1 MTARLCFSDVAFG
14 YGGVR
19 VLNGVSLELEPGS
32 LTAVIGA
39 NGAGK
44 TTLLNLACG
53 TIRPEIGRVSLDG
66 ENLTSLSARQR
77 ARRIAVV
84 PQNLNVPFAFT
95 VRELV
100 ALGRTPHLRPLRG
113 ERRDDCLAI
122 TKALDLTDTARF
134 AHRAVGDLSGGERQ
148 RVILALALAQEPD
161 LLLLDEPTA
170 SLDVSHQISVFELV
184 RELNRANRLT
194 VLAALHDLNLAA
206 LYFDRIV
213 ALDRG
218 HVLAD
223 GSPRAVLTAETI
235 GAVYGSPVTIVDH
248 PTEPV
253 PLIAL
258 MREQASPRAPSSF
271 PMEVPPEEGGQSV
284 DRGRG

>member
-1 MTARLCFSDVAFG
+1 MTARLGFSDVTFG
-14 YGGVR
+14 YDGTR
-19 VLNGVSLELEPGS
+19 VLDGISLELGS
-32 LTAVIGA
+32 GSFAAVIGA

-44 TTLLNLACG
+44 TTLLNLASG
-53 TIRPEIGRVSLDG
+53 TVRPEHGQVSLDG
-66 ENLTSLSARQR
+66 ESLAGLPARER

-84 PQNLNVPFAFT
+84 PQTLNVPFAFT

-113 ERRDDCLAI
+113 ESGDDRRAI
-122 TKALDLTDTARF
+122 EKALDLTDTTRF
-134 AHRAVGDLSGGERQ
+134 AGRTVGDLSGGERQ

-170 SLDVSHQISVFELV
+170 SLDVSHQIAVFELV
-184 RELNRANRLT
+184 RELNRASRLT

-206 LYFDRIV
+206 LYFDRII

-218 HVLAD
+218 RILAD

-235 GAVYGSPVTIVDH
+235 GAVYGSPVAILDH

-253 PLIAL
+253 PLVAL
-258 MREQASPRAPSSF
+258 VRPAP
-271 PMEVPPEEGGQSV
+271 GH
-284 DRGRG
+284 RL

>member
-1 MTARLCFSDVAFG
+1 MTAKLSFSGVTFG
-14 YGGVR
+14 YGGLR
-19 VLNGVSLELEPGS
+19 VLDDISLDLEPGS

-44 TTLLNLACG
+44 TTLLNLAGG
-53 TIRPEIGRVSLDG
+53 TRRPELGRVSLDG
-66 ENLTSLSARQR
+66 ESLTIFSARER
-77 ARRIAVV
+77 ARRIAMV
-84 PQNLNVPFAFT
+84 PQTLNVPFAFT

-100 ALGRTPHLRPLRG
+100 ALGRTPYLRPLRG
-113 ERRDDCLAI
+113 ERGDDRQAI
-122 TKALDLTDTARF
+122 DKALDLTDTARF
-134 AHRAVGDLSGGERQ
+134 ASRTIGDLSGGERQ

-184 RELNRANRLT
+184 RELNRVNRLT

-206 LYFDRIV
+206 LYFDRII

-218 HVLAD
+218 RILAD
-223 GSPRAVLTAETI
+223 GPPRAVLTAETI
-235 GAVYGSPVTIVDH
+235 AAVYGSPVTILDH

-253 PLIAL
+253 PLVAL
-258 MREQASPRAPSSF
+258 VRP
-271 PMEVPPEEGGQSV
+271 VPGHPL
-284 DRGRG
+284 